1 MNLGV
6 LAEVVQA
13 VAVVIAF
20 GFAWAEIRRF
30 RAQKERESTLELV
43 HSYQTPEFAE
53 ALLQMVY
60 LPDGLSMD
68 ELEQRLGAKIRLVA
82 ILMTTWESLGLLVFR
97 REVDIKLVEDFFS
110 GPIIISWQ
118 KLQPLVAEMRQ
129 KDQRDTYFEWFQWLA
144 EQLNSAEFEADTTPA
159 HIKHKLWGPNG

>member
-1 MNLGV
+1 VDLGE

-13 VAVVIAF
+13 IAVVVAF

-30 RAQKERESTLELV
+30 RARKERESTLELV
-43 HSYQTPEFAE
+43 HSYQTPEFAD
-53 ALLQMVY
+53 ALLQMVS

-68 ELEQRLGAKIRLVA
+68 ELEQHLGAKIKLVA
-82 ILMTTWESLGLLVFR
+82 ILMTTWESLGLLVYR

-118 KLQPLVAEMRQ
+118 KLQPLVAELRQ

-144 EQLNSAEFEADTTPA
+144 EQLINTESEIEPTPA
-159 HIKHKLWGPNG
+159 HIKHKHWNLNP